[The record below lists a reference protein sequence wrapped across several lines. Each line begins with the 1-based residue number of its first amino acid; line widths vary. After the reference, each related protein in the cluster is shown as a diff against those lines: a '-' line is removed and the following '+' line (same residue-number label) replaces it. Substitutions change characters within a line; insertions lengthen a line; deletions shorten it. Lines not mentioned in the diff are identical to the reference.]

1 MFQTNISPLSSGL
14 KSKPNKKALGTRGSA
29 SVDFLLCLLFIP
41 EDKGD
46 TLGSLRTTQC
56 YSPKDCTLF

>member
-1 MFQTNISPLSSGL
+1 L